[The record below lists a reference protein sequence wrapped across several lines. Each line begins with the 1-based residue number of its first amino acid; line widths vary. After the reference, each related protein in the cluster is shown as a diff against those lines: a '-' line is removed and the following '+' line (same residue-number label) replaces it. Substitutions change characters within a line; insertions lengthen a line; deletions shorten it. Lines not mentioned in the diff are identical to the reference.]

1 MKNQIL
7 DYLKI
12 HQQATLKEIEKA
24 CKPRTS
30 KDFTNMIRSLNEME
44 EEKLIFNDHHIY
56 QYIDPSCMFIG
67 SVKDISRF
75 EFLVNCADC
84 KIRVDKRN
92 SRNVF
97 EKDEVLVLEKE
108 KQNKIIHVFSHGIKK
123 ITGTFYRRRNELIFY
138 SDVDFH
144 RPIIIR
150 NKKDFKIEHRTK
162 AVLDIIKYKDP
173 LETKISAVLGKE
185 HEKGVDIDAMLYE
198 NNVRINFNEH
208 IKKEVKKLDQVVTE
222 KDRMNRVDYRMLKTV
237 TIDGDDARDFDDAIS
252 IEEDEQ
258 GYILYVHIADVS
270 HYVKKNSAID
280 KEAYLRSTS
289 IYLADRVVPMLPFEL
304 SNGICSLNP
313 NVDRCTLTCKMH
325 IDTAGKC
332 TSYTIVPSLIHSDQ
346 RCTYAK
352 VNALLENDPS
362 VLAEYDKVKDLLLRL
377 EKCARSLQEKSMER
391 GCIDFNSKEAK
402 IILNKNGKPVDVQL
416 KSRGFAEQ
424 MIEECMILANV
435 CVANYLHSHSLPC
448 MYRVHEDPDPKKV
461 YSLCS
466 IADILHEEINFDPE
480 HIQAKDIQL
489 LLEQVKN
496 PANKEIL
503 SIVALRTMQKARY
516 DEKCIGHYGLAL
528 SEYCHFTSPIRR
540 YSDLIVHRMLRKY
553 CFEECKKDPRY
564 DMEIIQEQSLHVSS
578 KERDAIAIERKV
590 DDYEKALYMSSR
602 IGKRFKGTIVGVQS
616 FGFFVELE
624 NTIEGLVPIRSLY
637 DDFYEFDEDTMS
649 LQAQMTGNRYQIGQS
664 VNVVCMETDINKGQI
679 TFALC

>member
-1 MKNQIL
+1 
-7 DYLKI
+7 
-12 HQQATLKEIEKA
+12 
-24 CKPRTS
+24 
-30 KDFTNMIRSLNEME
+30 
-44 EEKLIFNDHHIY
+44 
-56 QYIDPSCMFIG
+56 
-67 SVKDISRF
+67 
-75 EFLVNCADC
+75 
-84 KIRVDKRN
+84 
-92 SRNVF
+92 
-97 EKDEVLVLEKE
+97 
-108 KQNKIIHVFSHGIKK
+108 
-123 ITGTFYRRRNELIFY
+123 
-138 SDVDFH
+138 
-144 RPIIIR
+144 
-150 NKKDFKIEHRTK
+150 
-162 AVLDIIKYKDP
+162 
-173 LETKISAVLGKE
+173 
-185 HEKGVDIDAMLYE
+185 
-198 NNVRINFNEH
+198 
-208 IKKEVKKLDQVVTE
+208 
-222 KDRMNRVDYRMLKTV
+222 
-237 TIDGDDARDFDDAIS
+237 
-252 IEEDEQ
+252 
-258 GYILYVHIADVS
+258 
-270 HYVKKNSAID
+270 
-280 KEAYLRSTS
+280 
-289 IYLADRVVPMLPFEL
+289 
-304 SNGICSLNP
+304 
-313 NVDRCTLTCKMH
+313 
-325 IDTAGKC
+325 
-332 TSYTIVPSLIHSDQ
+332 
-346 RCTYAK
+346 
-352 VNALLENDPS
+352 
-362 VLAEYDKVKDLLLRL
+362 
-377 EKCARSLQEKSMER
+377 MER

-489 LLEQVKN
+489 LLEQVKD

>member
-1 MKNQIL
+1 MKKNN
-7 DYLKI
+7 YLEGIYRRNAKGFGFV
-12 HQQATLKEIEKA
+12 KVENMEDEIYI
-24 CKPRTS
+24 S
-30 KDFTNMIRSLNEME
+30 KDKSKNALNEDKVLIE
-44 EEKLIFNDHHIY
+44 IIEEKSENKKAEGRIVEILGRQKDTIVGIFQKSKNFGFVVPDNKNFGTDIFISKKDCGKARNNHKVLVKITKYPKKGKNAEGKIIEILGGVNEAGVDMLSLIKEYDLPYVFPKAVVNEAKSKGNKINE
-56 QYIDPSCMFIG
+56 
-67 SVKDISRF
+67 KDIKNRKD
-75 EFLVNCADC
+75 L
-84 KIRVDKRN
+84 RN
-92 SRNVF
+92 DIVF
-97 EKDEVLVLEKE
+97 TIDGQDAKDL
-108 KQNKIIHVFSHGIKK
+108 
-123 ITGTFYRRRNELIFY
+123 
-138 SDVDFH
+138 DD
-144 RPIIIR
+144 
-150 NKKDFKIEHRTK
+150 
-162 AVLDIIKYKDP
+162 AV
-173 LETKISAVLGKE
+173 S
-185 HEKGVDIDAMLYE
+185 
-198 NNVRINFNEH
+198 
-208 IKKEVKKLDQVVTE
+208 VKKLENGNYKLD
-222 KDRMNRVDYRMLKTV
+222 
-237 TIDGDDARDFDDAIS
+237 
-252 IEEDEQ
+252 
-258 GYILYVHIADVS
+258 VHIADVS

-280 KEAYLRSTS
+280 KEAFLRSTS

-362 VLAEYDKVKDLLLRL
+362 VLAEYDNVKDLLLRL
-377 EKCARSLQEKSMER
+377 EKCARSLQERSMER

-489 LLEQVKN
+489 LLEQVKD